1 MKEGFDKMFDSMI
14 NTKDINKMNII
25 ELNKLNLF

>member
-1 MKEGFDKMFDSMI
+1 MKKGFDKMFDSMI
-14 NTKDINKMNII
+14 YTEDKDKKNII